1 MRDFERALR
10 LFLSIIG
17 WGRAFGNGP
26 GAVAKRGARIKA
38 HKTLGSWM
46 R

>member
-10 LFLSIIG
+10 LILSIIG
-17 WGRAFGNGP
+17 WGRAFGNGS
-26 GAVAKRGARIKA
+26 GAVARRAGRIKA
-38 HKTLGSWM
+38 HKTLAGWM